1 MHLLSAAK
9 KRALE
14 LLSET
19 LAKQASG
26 LTKSKVLNALL
37 AREKLGCTGLGKG
50 IAIPHCRLAGIDN
63 IHVAMLKLKEGVEFE
78 SSDDLPVKFLFCMV
92 VPEQAAEDQLQLL
105 AGLATLLNNNK
116 VRQSIEKMLPCGVPL
131 RTALPRSTGSC
142 NVASKIEYCVG
153 THCSVHVKQ

>member
-1 MHLLSAAK
+1 MLLKDYISEEGIIFASAVSSK

-116 VRQSIEKMLPCGVPL
+116 VRQSIEKCYHAECLYELLCQD
-131 RTALPRSTGSC
+131 PRGLAT
-142 NVASKIEYCVG
+142 
-153 THCSVHVKQ
+153 